1 MHEIPELSIATLEWN
16 SIADS
21 NKIAHATFQIISR
34 YKQTD
39 MKCKWNDYFTY
50 REKFQPASTLLLFDR
65 AQARG

>member
-21 NKIAHATFQIISR
+21 NKIIAHATFQIISR

-39 MKCKWNDYFTY
+39 M
-50 REKFQPASTLLLFDR
+50 
-65 AQARG
+65 

>member
-1 MHEIPELSIATLEWN
+1 MYEIPELSIATLEWN

-21 NKIAHATFQIISR
+21 NTIIAHATFQIISR

-39 MKCKWNDYFTY
+39 MKWNDYFTY
-50 REKFQPASTLLLFDR
+50 REKFQPASTLLLYDR

>member
-21 NKIAHATFQIISR
+21 NRIAHATFQIISR

-39 MKCKWNDYFTY
+39 MKWNDYFTY
-50 REKFQPASTLLLFDR
+50 REKLQPVTTLLYDR